1 MAKYLNANYWKHA
14 YLLEFK
20 LNGVLTD
27 AFTFS
32 VPPESEE
39 FTFPQRKSETK
50 TFGGAVVADYG
61 NDLVQINLSGSTINQ
76 ELKIIYKSR
85 LGTQEMTGE
94 QEIFYLRDLLKK
106 YGQRDNLQ
114 NKEVH
119 LYSLTGGNIDVK
131 NNPKW
136 WKIYVGQLDITRNK
150 DKPFCYNYKFSAT
163 GEPEVTKKKYRLS
176 GALDIDNKFMN
187 DLQSVTAWFNALSG
201 EDGFIYKMTHALDQ
215 IEAIGGTYLTAI
227 SNAIAACRTAIDSF
241 NGAINHYADV
251 VNGIMS
257 GVGDIATDTVMLG
270 DKVFYTA
277 VRFYPTIAANV
288 WNSCIALKETGEN
301 LWNKCNSFD
310 DEYFSESSWQTVKE
324 LFDNTVSNQDIAD
337 VYSSLSHEVT
347 DTASQITVI
356 TSKNLN
362 DLSFAVIPGD
372 TGEDDRIIITYGYKV
387 VSITDA
393 ETNWDQLAQDY
404 YGDSSLSSIIAMY
417 NNLSSD
423 EPLVVGQSI
432 VIPKLI
438 FAESTISDNEIYNT
452 PDVKD
457 NYGKDL
463 IIKNRDFAVYNGD
476 LQLVSGIDNLEQA
489 LLNRYSTLI
498 GARIRLEVYGIQA
511 SIGDALNA
519 SSSLIQASVHQTT
532 VEDPRVE
539 TVEDIQFNGMGDE
552 LAVSVVYVDKNGTK
566 QNFGGVV

>member
-1 MAKYLNANYWKHA
+1 MAKYLNANYWKKA

-20 LNGVLTD
+20 LNGILTD

-39 FTFPQRKSETK
+39 FIFPQRKSETK

-85 LGTQEMTGE
+85 LGIGEMTGE

-114 NKEVH
+114 NKEVY
-119 LYSLTGGNIDVK
+119 LYSLNGGNVDVK

-136 WKIYVGQLDITRNK
+136 WRIYIGQLDISRNK

-163 GEPEVTKKKYRLS
+163 GEPEVTKKTYKLQ
-176 GALDIDNKFMN
+176 GIIDNNKFLSS
-187 DLQSVTAWFNALSG
+187 LQSVTTWFNQLTG
-201 EDGFIYKMTHALDQ
+201 EDGFIYRMTHALDQ
-215 IEAIGGTYLTAI
+215 IEEIGGTYLTAI
-227 SNAIAACRTAIDSF
+227 SNSIGACRTAIDAF

-288 WNSCIALKETGEN
+288 WNGCVALKETFNN
-301 LWNKCNSFD
+301 LYEKCNNFD
-310 DEYFSESSWQTVKE
+310 DVYFSESSWQTVKE
-324 LFDNTVSNQDIAD
+324 LFDDTVSDQDISD
-337 VYSSLSHEVT
+337 VYSSLSKEGSDIANQV
-347 DTASQITVI
+347 TVI

-404 YGDSSLSSIIAMY
+404 YGDASLSSIIAMY
-417 NNLSSD
+417 NNLSSED
-423 EPLVVGQSI
+423 PLKVGQSI

-438 FAESTISDNEIYNT
+438 FAESSISDNEIYNT

-476 LQLVSGIDNLEQA
+476 LQLVNGIDNLEQA
-489 LLNRYSTLI
+489 LLNRYSTLV